1 MRTRAKNVSVV
12 PVKKH
17 SSFVQTIPFSLVC
30 TIIEV
35 HLASFPQCAASL
47 LSSCRDLWKSP
58 SRLTINLHTLIM
70 HDFSLWPVFSNSVR
84 YHIKGVHLVYESQ
97 ETCLPSELTSRCAF
111 LHTLDLSNWR
121 RLKSVSGLGQCGSLH
136 TLDLS
141 YCSGL
146 TDVSGLG
153 QCGSLHTLDL
163 RSCRGDIKVPCLGSV
178 VLVRGELAL

>member
-1 MRTRAKNVSVV
+1 MRRFHNV
-12 PVKKH
+12 
-17 SSFVQTIPFSLVC
+17 LRLC
-30 TIIEV
+30 
-35 HLASFPQCAASL
+35 
-47 LSSCRDLWKSP
+47 P